1 MQGQT
6 RLRRI
11 AEPEQADEELLAE
24 EPIEQNARVAHA
36 QAMDDARR
44 KATGIA
50 LQMALRTLSQKT
62 IVALA
67 TLYSL
72 LLAGAVFWVFWRILA
87 DPSVLKL
94 VGGGMFAVFAFLMV
108 VFRKR

>member
-11 AEPEQADEELLAE
+11 AESPDDVEVDEPVQAEASRPSAFTE
-24 EPIEQNARVAHA
+24 A
-36 QAMDDARR
+36 QREAA
-44 KATGIA
+44 GLA

-62 IVALA
+62 LVALSS
-67 TLYSL
+67 LYSL

-87 DPSVLKL
+87 DPSVLQL
-94 VGGGMFAVFAFLMV
+94 VGAGMFGLFALAIHLV
-108 VFRKR
+108 RKR

>member
-11 AEPEQADEELLAE
+11 AESPDEVEVDEPVQAEASPPSAFTE
-24 EPIEQNARVAHA
+24 A
-36 QAMDDARR
+36 QRR
-44 KATGIA
+44 AAGLA

-62 IVALA
+62 LVALSS
-67 TLYSL
+67 LYSL

-87 DPSVLKL
+87 DPSVLQL
-94 VGGGMFAVFAFLMV
+94 VGAGMFGLFALAIHLV
-108 VFRKR
+108 RKR

>member
-11 AEPEQADEELLAE
+11 AESPGEAE
-24 EPIEQNARVAHA
+24 DSGALETEASPPSSAFTDA
-36 QAMDDARR
+36 QRR
-44 KATGIA
+44 AAGLA

-62 IVALA
+62 LVALSS
-67 TLYSL
+67 LYSL

-87 DPSVLKL
+87 DPSVLQL
-94 VGGGMFAVFAFLMV
+94 VGAGMFGIFALAIHLV
-108 VFRKR
+108 RKR